1 MNTPRENWVRART
14 PEQKEFRTD
23 EILQSADKIFQEK
36 DFEEISLNEIARG
49 AGISKPNI
57 YRYFLTKEDIF
68 LRLVIKYFDLM
79 LDYQA
84 KNLSG
89 VKKGNAK
96 VFASAWAKNTMECER
111 FLRLVTR
118 LGASLER
125 YSSEKGL
132 FNYKSRLFPLIEKG
146 AEIIQKY
153 FPDLSV
159 TKCQKFI
166 YYHYGMSAG
175 LMSLIKPS
183 ANLQKTMAMPEFK
196 EYKLDG
202 EKLYVDSVYYLLD
215 GLVNKG

>member
-1 MNTPRENWVRART
+1 MSTPRENWVRART

-36 DFEEISLNEIARG
+36 DFEEISLNDIARG
-49 AGISKPNI
+49 AEISKPNI

-79 LDYQA
+79 LDYQN
-84 KNLSG
+84 KKLSS
-89 VKKGNAK
+89 VKKGNVK
-96 VFASAWAKNTMECER
+96 SFASAWAKNTLDCDR

-146 AEIIQKY
+146 AEIIQKH
-153 FPDLSV
+153 FPQLSV
-159 TKCQKFI
+159 KECQMFI

-196 EYKLDG
+196 DFKLDG
-202 EKLYVDSVYYLLD
+202 EKIYADSIYYLLD
-215 GLVNKG
+215 GLINKS